1 MSTGKYFRMELKRCL
16 QSPDIYAG
24 IAGAAAMW
32 LYSTQGLTLGS
43 GLNCL

>member
-24 IAGAAAMW
+24 IAGAA
-32 LYSTQGLTLGS
+32 LLCGCILPRG
-43 GLNCL
+43 